1 LERLQKVLAHAG
13 VASRRKCEELIEQGR
28 VKVNGEVIT
37 NLGTKVDT
45 NQDKIEVDQ
54 QLIQAER
61 LTYYIF
67 HKPTGYITSVTD
79 PHGRKVVM
87 EFFQNIEARIYPVGR
102 LDRDTSGLLI
112 LTNDGELAHKLMH
125 PSFLIDKVYLATV
138 QGVPTEGQLNQLRQ
152 GIKLNDGM
160 TSPAEVELIQQ
171 GLNKR
176 NQSESVLRMTIHE
189 GRNRQVRRMCQ
200 AIGHRVVKLHREKY
214 GFLTL
219 KGLHKGE
226 YRELTADEV
235 KQIKI
240 LSSHNFHN

>member
-37 NLGTKVDT
+37 NLGTKVDAT
-45 NQDKIEVDQ
+45 QDKIEVDQ
-54 QLIQAER
+54 QVIQAER
-61 LTYYIF
+61 LTYYLF

-152 GIKLNDGM
+152 GIQLNDGM

-176 NQSESVLRMTIHE
+176 NRSESVLRMTIHE

-200 AIGHRVVKLHREKY
+200 AIGHRVIKLHREKY

-226 YRELTADEV
+226 FRELTADEV
-235 KQIKI
+235 KHIKK
-240 LSSHNFHN
+240 LSSHNVHN